1 MGKKEKRRGDVGAV
15 RHFGNRFGD
24 FYQGLACGFFIVPH
38 GQGHSASHALPILCW
53 RDPAVFVQV
62 IAAYFSGRIVMRR

>member
-38 GQGHSASHALPILCW
+38 GQGRFRRLAGVILTWGDPPPSAQSHRRLVQ
-53 RDPAVFVQV
+53 AV
-62 IAAYFSGRIVMRR
+62 GL